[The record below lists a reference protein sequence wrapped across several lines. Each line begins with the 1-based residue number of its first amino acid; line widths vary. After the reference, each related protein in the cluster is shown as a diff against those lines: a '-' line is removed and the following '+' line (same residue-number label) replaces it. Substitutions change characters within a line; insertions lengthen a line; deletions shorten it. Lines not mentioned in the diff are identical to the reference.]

1 MPFLYLNED
10 FLNYSKTRKVNIVTK
25 NIEERD
31 VSLNE
36 DDDEEKKEK
45 ILAQVINMSLIK
57 NIEKRAWIS
66 DIVNL
71 LNQV

>member
-1 MPFLYLNED
+1 MPFLDLNED

-36 DDDEEKKEK
+36 DDYEEKKEK